1 MRGGGRGG
9 PGPGARRGGVAAS
22 PLAKPRGGRASGA
35 GELATEPQGSS
46 GPAEPRAAGPG
57 SQPSNMAPW
66 TLWRCCQRVVGWV
79 PVLFITFVVV
89 WSYYAYVVELCVSEY
104 GRRGRRA
111 GPRVAGRGR
120 GAAFILQGAACA
132 SSAGGLHV
140 RGFRPAVPRRWGSC
154 PRLPARGSLLVGSR
168 VRACAP
174 PTFGASG
181 WLPSPWGF
189 HPSVTEFSQRPFL
202 LN

>member
-1 MRGGGRGG
+1 MPGGGG

-22 PLAKPRGGRASGA
+22 HFATARGISASGA
-35 GELATEPQGSS
+35 GEQATEPQGSW
-46 GPAEPRAAGPG
+46 GPAKPWAAGPG
-57 SQPSNMAPW
+57 SQWRNMAPW

-111 GPRVAGRGR
+111 GPRVAGRSRAPRSYPAGR
-120 GAAFILQGAACA
+120 PAFPQPVGSVSEGSGPRVPGGGA
-132 SSAGGLHV
+132 SV
-140 RGFRPAVPRRWGSC
+140 RGF
-154 PRLPARGSLLVGSR
+154 LPRGSLLLGSR

-174 PTFGASG
+174 PTFRASG
-181 WLPSPWGF
+181 WLPSPWGS
-189 HPSVTEFSQRPFL
+189 HPSMTNAHKGPSF
-202 LN
+202 

>member
-1 MRGGGRGG
+1 MRGGGG

-22 PLAKPRGGRASGA
+22 PFASAPGNRASGA
-35 GELATEPQGSS
+35 GKLATEPKGSW
-46 GPAEPRAAGPG
+46 GPAKSWAAGPD
-57 SQPSNMAPW
+57 SQRRNMAPW

-104 GRRGRRA
+104 GRRGRRS

-120 GAAFILQGAACA
+120 EPRSYPAGRPALAQPVGSMSEGSGPRFPGG
-132 SSAGGLHV
+132 GGL
-140 RGFRPAVPRRWGSC
+140 C
-154 PRLPARGSLLVGSR
+154 PWVPARGSLLVGSG

-174 PTFGASG
+174 PTFQASG
-181 WLPSPWGF
+181 WLPSPWGS
-189 HPSVTEFSQRPFL
+189 HPSVTNAHKGLSF
-202 LN
+202 